1 MFKDKHSDLEGKNY
15 DWTSLSF
22 NIQLFITE
30 KIMGLI
36 W

>member
-22 NIQLFITE
+22 NIHYLLQRKE
-30 KIMGLI
+30 
-36 W
+36 WD